1 MAQWKQRLVV
11 LRKDCVFV
19 IGAIRSGLCA
29 DLGETEASGVPEGWT
44 HNTKPREGAHA
55 GEIVHEEQAEQT
67 QAICKMYREEE
78 RCPDFSEYLL
88 LGI

>member
-1 MAQWKQRLVV
+1 MV

-55 GEIVHEEQAEQT
+55 LGDCPRRGGRADPGHLQDVQGGGEV
-67 QAICKMYREEE
+67 
-78 RCPDFSEYLL
+78 S
-88 LGI
+88 